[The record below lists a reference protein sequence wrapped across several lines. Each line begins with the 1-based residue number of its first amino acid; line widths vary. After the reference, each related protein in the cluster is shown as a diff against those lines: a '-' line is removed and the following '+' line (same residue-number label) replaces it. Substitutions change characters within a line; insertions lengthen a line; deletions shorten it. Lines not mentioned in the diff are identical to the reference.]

1 MTFTEV
7 DERPQQLIDQLV
19 CVWKRS
25 VRASHVFLSSADVE
39 RIKGYVPQAIL
50 AVEHL
55 VVAFEN
61 NTPIAFLGVN
71 ESMLEMLFV
80 DADVR
85 RRGIGSALLE
95 YGVSELGIRE
105 LTVNEQNPA
114 AMAFYEAHGFRTVDR
129 LETDEQGERWNK
141 VQANEHRYGT
151 EARERYGNEAVD
163 ASREKLLSMSDA
175 EWESKKSSRPPS
187 STNSNVRWRKATP
200 QARRQRCS
208 RRCMPVGSRC
218 TGAKAPTPLKRITV
232 SQIVIW
238 QINASS
244 IITTRAPARAPQTFW
259 SPPSTRISCRC
270 ARTPEV
276 SSPRVFGKITPEGP
290 RRHDVRLQQLA
301 VALDVDLLD
310 FRGMPHFQRRTVR
323 VLRRAT
329 W

>member
-19 CVWKRS
+19 CVWERS

-61 NTPIAFLGVN
+61 NTPIAFLGKN
-71 ESMLEMLFV
+71 KGMLEMLFV

-114 AMAFYEAHGFRTVDR
+114 AVAFYEAHGFRTVDR
-129 LETDEQGERWNK
+129 LETDERGERWNK

-175 EWESKKSSRPPS
+175 EWESKEELE
-187 STNSNVRWRKATP
+187 AAIID
-200 QARRQRCS
+200 Q
-208 RRCMPVGSRC
+208 
-218 TGAKAPTPLKRITV
+218 LKRAMAQ
-232 SQIVIW
+232 SDP
-238 QINASS
+238 ASE
-244 IITTRAPARAPQTFW
+244 TAAVLAKMHARWIQMHWGEGAY
-259 SPPSTRISCRC
+259 
-270 ARTPEV
+270 TPEAHNGLTDSYLADQRFV
-276 SSPRVFGKITPEGP
+276 DYYDSRAGKGAT
-290 RRHDVRLQQLA
+290 DFL
-301 VALDVDLLD
+301 VAAIHANIV
-310 FRGMPHFQRRTVR
+310 
-323 VLRRAT
+323 
-329 W
+329 

>member
-19 CVWKRS
+19 CVRERS

-61 NTPIAFLGVN
+61 NTPIAFLGTN
-71 ESMLEMLFV
+71 KGMLEMLFV

-95 YGVSELGIRE
+95 YGVSKLGIRE

-114 AMAFYEAHGFRTVDR
+114 AVAFYEAHGFRTVDR
-129 LETDEQGERWNK
+129 LETDEQLERWNK

-175 EWESKKSSRPPS
+175 E
-187 STNSNVRWRKATP
+187 
-200 QARRQRCS
+200 
-208 RRCMPVGSRC
+208 
-218 TGAKAPTPLKRITV
+218 
-232 SQIVIW
+232 
-238 QINASS
+238 
-244 IITTRAPARAPQTFW
+244 
-259 SPPSTRISCRC
+259 
-270 ARTPEV
+270 
-276 SSPRVFGKITPEGP
+276 
-290 RRHDVRLQQLA
+290 
-301 VALDVDLLD
+301 
-310 FRGMPHFQRRTVR
+310 
-323 VLRRAT
+323 
-329 W
+329 

>member
-19 CVWKRS
+19 CVWERS

-61 NTPIAFLGVN
+61 NTPIAFLGTN
-71 ESMLEMLFV
+71 KGMLEMLFV

-114 AMAFYEAHGFRTVDR
+114 AVAFYEAHGFRTVDR
-129 LETDEQGERWNK
+129 LETDEQLERWNK

-175 EWESKKSSRPPS
+175 EWESKEELE
-187 STNSNVRWRKATP
+187 AAIID
-200 QARRQRCS
+200 Q
-208 RRCMPVGSRC
+208 
-218 TGAKAPTPLKRITV
+218 LKRAMAQ
-232 SQIVIW
+232 SDP
-238 QINASS
+238 ASE
-244 IITTRAPARAPQTFW
+244 TAAVLAKMHARWIQMHWGEGAY
-259 SPPSTRISCRC
+259 
-270 ARTPEV
+270 TPEAHNGLADSYLADQRFV
-276 SSPRVFGKITPEGP
+276 DYYDSRVGKGAT
-290 RRHDVRLQQLA
+290 DFL
-301 VALDVDLLD
+301 VAAIHANIV
-310 FRGMPHFQRRTVR
+310 
-323 VLRRAT
+323 
-329 W
+329 

>member
-1 MTFTEV
+1 MGT
-7 DERPQQLIDQLV
+7 L
-19 CVWKRS
+19 
-25 VRASHVFLSSADVE
+25 RARLACFLSSADVE

-61 NTPIAFLGVN
+61 NTPIAFLGTN
-71 ESMLEMLFV
+71 KGMLEMLFV

-114 AMAFYEAHGFRTVDR
+114 AVAFYEAHGFRTVDR

-175 EWESKKSSRPPS
+175 EWESKEELE
-187 STNSNVRWRKATP
+187 AAIID
-200 QARRQRCS
+200 Q
-208 RRCMPVGSRC
+208 
-218 TGAKAPTPLKRITV
+218 LKRAMAQ
-232 SQIVIW
+232 SDP
-238 QINASS
+238 ASE
-244 IITTRAPARAPQTFW
+244 TAAVLAKMHARWIQMHWGEGAY
-259 SPPSTRISCRC
+259 
-270 ARTPEV
+270 TPEAHNGLADSYLADQRFV
-276 SSPRVFGKITPEGP
+276 DYYDSRVGKGAT
-290 RRHDVRLQQLA
+290 DFL
-301 VALDVDLLD
+301 VAAIHANIV
-310 FRGMPHFQRRTVR
+310 
-323 VLRRAT
+323 
-329 W
+329 

>member
-19 CVWKRS
+19 CIWERS

-114 AMAFYEAHGFRTVDR
+114 AVAFYEAHGFRTVDR
-129 LETDEQGERWNK
+129 LNT
-141 VQANEHRYGT
+141 AP
-151 EARERYGNEAVD
+151 
-163 ASREKLLSMSDA
+163 LL
-175 EWESKKSSRPPS
+175 RI
-187 STNSNVRWRKATP
+187 
-200 QARRQRCS
+200 
-208 RRCMPVGSRC
+208 
-218 TGAKAPTPLKRITV
+218 PLPFRL
-232 SQIVIW
+232 
-238 QINASS
+238 
-244 IITTRAPARAPQTFW
+244 RAQW
-259 SPPSTRISCRC
+259 G
-270 ARTPEV
+270 
-276 SSPRVFGKITPEGP
+276 GKITPSDP
-290 RRHDVRLQQLA
+290 ARI
-301 VALDVDLLD
+301 
-310 FRGMPHFQRRTVR
+310 FK
-323 VLRRAT
+323 
-329 W
+329 